1 MAENEGSQ
9 DWLKWLAAV
18 MQNRPKGNAYLD
30 SERGFEVGKLCIDIS
45 RELFSWR
52 RSDIDT
58 FWINVQL
65 YTKYKLTDEQISFI
79 EKMQAGIEQH
89 KENAEERKA
98 YAEMIRGMT
107 KLKEL
112 MKEG

>member
-1 MAENEGSQ
+1 MGNE
-9 DWLKWLAAV
+9 DWLKWLSAV
-18 MQNRPKGNAYLD
+18 MNCRPKGNVYLD
-30 SERGFEVGKLCIDIS
+30 SERGIEVGKLCIDIE

-58 FWINVQL
+58 FWIDVQL
-65 YTKYKLTDEQISFI
+65 YIKYKLTDEQITFI
-79 EKMQAGIEQH
+79 EKMQSGIEQH

-112 MKEG
+112 MKEE